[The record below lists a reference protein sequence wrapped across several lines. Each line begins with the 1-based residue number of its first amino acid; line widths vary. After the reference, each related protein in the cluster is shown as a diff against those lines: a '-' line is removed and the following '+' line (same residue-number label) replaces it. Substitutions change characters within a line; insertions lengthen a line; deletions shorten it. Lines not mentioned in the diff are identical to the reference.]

1 MNVDADFVTMWNVI
15 FVHYSTLV
23 YDMCC
28 FISFFPRSKIE
39 KCNSQ
44 YLHREGPVGMDIRSD
59 MKVITNY
66 WENIILQ
73 VYSIITFS

>member
-15 FVHYSTLV
+15 FLAYSALV

-39 KCNSQ
+39 RYNCH

-59 MKVITNY
+59 TKVKTNY

-73 VYSIITFS
+73 VCYIIIFS